1 MIAGVGIDLCEISR
15 MEKFMENGRFLARFF
30 SEPEQEYI
38 QNKGKAGAQSMAGIF
53 AAKEALGKA
62 LGVGIAADLKEISV
76 LHDAQG
82 APYYSLSGDYA
93 RMAEQRGIA
102 SFYLSI
108 THEGGMAAAVCVAE
122 RNEPHAV

>member
-1 MIAGVGIDLCEISR
+1 MIAGVGLDVCEISR
-15 MEKFMENGRFLARFF
+15 MEKLISDGRFLARFF
-30 SEPEQEYI
+30 SAEEREYI
-38 QNKGKAGAQSMAGIF
+38 QGKGKSAAQTMAGIF

-82 APYYSLSGDYA
+82 APYYSLSGEYA
-93 RMAEQRGIA
+93 RLAEDRRVS

-108 THEGGMAAAVCVAE
+108 THEAGIAAAVCVAE
-122 RNEPHAV
+122 RNG

>member
-1 MIAGVGIDLCEISR
+1 MIAGVGLDVCEISR
-15 MEKFMENGRFLARFF
+15 MEKLISDGRFLARFF
-30 SEPEQEYI
+30 SAEEQAYI
-38 QNKGKAGAQSMAGIF
+38 QGKGKSAAQSMAGIF

-82 APYYSLSGDYA
+82 APYYSLSGEYA
-93 RMAEQRGIA
+93 RLAEDRRIS

-108 THEGGMAAAVCVAE
+108 THEAGIAAAVCVAE
-122 RNEPHAV
+122 RNG